1 MLKNNRRIT
10 FLSVRKKETN
20 EPIRDDTLKKDEGL
34 GLYENPA
41 IPQVYF
47 HKESVA
53 SKLFSQKP
61 FFPQSKDIFFIL
73 FLIFLLFCFISE
85 NRDLL

>member
-1 MLKNNRRIT
+1 M
-10 FLSVRKKETN
+10 KKETN

-34 GLYENPA
+34 GLDENPA

-61 FFPQSKDIFFIL
+61 FFPQSKDIFFHSLLDFFIIL
-73 FLIFLLFCFISE
+73 LHI
-85 NRDLL
+85 